1 MILQS
6 LKRLG
11 RFELTYS
18 IYLPN
23 HIPNTCLRHIRR
35 VSNLVKKIHYL
46 TLWYGKHPTWIQHK
60 SPHPPILYSI
70 YSRIT
75 MNIHIYIDLHV
86 LYICIYIY
94 IFVCSFAVPLTIFG
108 ASFASE
114 FTMAVSPST
123 TSVIARTYLSPK
135 FAMYLCVSC
144 QVHTH
149 TPCCCFFRMQLFINN
164 CITIGMFM
172 SAGKYRNILQ
182 YIILCIPRY
191 CLKIYGWLNP
201 HVWFLDAYVA
211 YLVMSTPSRTNSSWS
226 NPSIFVRLLHH
237 CPFLIINSAEVM
249 GLRLVLL
256 SCLFVTLGRQ
266 KTFSLYY

>member
-1 MILQS
+1 M
-6 LKRLG
+6 
-11 RFELTYS
+11 YY
-18 IYLPN
+18 IY
-23 HIPNTCLRHIRR
+23 
-35 VSNLVKKIHYL
+35 V
-46 TLWYGKHPTWIQHK
+46 
-60 SPHPPILYSI
+60 
-70 YSRIT
+70 
-75 MNIHIYIDLHV
+75 
-86 LYICIYIY
+86 YIY
-94 IFVCSFAVPLTIFG
+94 IHICMQFCRSPYHLRCFVCQRIHHGGFPQYYKCDRTNLP
-108 ASFASE
+108 
-114 FTMAVSPST
+114 FTKICHVFMCFMSS
-123 TSVIARTYLSPK
+123 S
-135 FAMYLCVSC
+135 
-144 QVHTH
+144 HTH
-149 TPCCCFFRMQLFINN
+149 TMLLFFFRMQLFINN

-182 YIILCIPRY
+182 YIILCIPHY